1 VLAAD
6 EQYSCVKRLS
16 PGSGPWYID
25 NIKAE
30 RGRRAPRSRMTDKSP
45 MTNDRKPLRSSK
57 SYGPKDKDGFIHR
70 SWMKSQGFPPD
81 VFDGRPVIGICNTW
95 SELTPCNAG
104 LRDVAE
110 HVKRGVWEAGGL
122 PLEFPAMSLGE
133 TQMRPT
139 AMLFRN
145 LLAMEVEESVRGNP
159 IDAVVLLGGCDKTTP
174 GQLMGAASV
183 DLPTIVVSSGP
194 MLNGKF
200 RGRDIG
206 SGTDVWKF
214 SEAVRG
220 GKMSLDEF
228 MTAESGMSRTPGTC
242 MTMGSAS
249 TMACL
254 MEAMGIALPYNATAP
269 AVDARRRRIA
279 QESGRLIVRM
289 ALEDVRLSKV
299 LTRRAFDNAIRV
311 LAAIGGSTNAVLHL
325 LAIAGRLGVPL
336 ELGDFDRLSADV
348 PLLVDLQPSG
358 KFLMEDMHYAG
369 GLPAVM
375 KELAPRLHVSAA
387 TVWGETIGDSFAT
400 AECFNREVIRTLAE
414 PANPVS
420 GIWVLGGNLCPN
432 GAVLKPSAAS
442 RALFS
447 HRGRAVVFESI
458 EDLRARIDD
467 PGLDVDANSVLVLKG
482 CGPRGYPGMP
492 EVGNMPL
499 PRKLLEKG
507 VTDMLRISD
516 ARMSG
521 TAFGTVVLH
530 VAPEADAG
538 GPLAMVRDGDEIQFD
553 GPNRRLDLLISPE
566 ELAARTKAWNKHPPP
581 QKYSRGY
588 YRLYV
593 EHVMQADHGCDLDF
607 LIGSSG
613 SIVERE
619 SH

>member
-1 VLAAD
+1 
-6 EQYSCVKRLS
+6 
-16 PGSGPWYID
+16 
-25 NIKAE
+25 
-30 RGRRAPRSRMTDKSP
+30 MTTDK
-45 MTNDRKPLRSSK
+45 KPLRSQK
-57 SYGPKDKDGFIHR
+57 SYGRKDKDGFIHR
-70 SWMKSQGFPPD
+70 SWMKSEGLPAD

-145 LLAMEVEESVRGNP
+145 LLAMEVEESIRGNP

-183 DLPTIVVSSGP
+183 NLPTLVISSGP

-200 RGRDIG
+200 RGCDIG

-220 GKMSLDEF
+220 GRMSMDDF
-228 MTAESGMSRTPGTC
+228 MAAESGMSRTPGTC

-249 TMACL
+249 TMAC
-254 MEAMGIALPYNATAP
+254 MVEAMGIALPYNATTP
-269 AVDARRRRIA
+269 AVDAQRRRVA
-279 QESGRLIVRM
+279 HESGRLIVRM
-289 ALEDVRLSKV
+289 AREDVRLSTI
-299 LTRRAFDNAIRV
+299 LTRSAFENAIRV
-311 LAAIGGSTNAVLHL
+311 LGAIGGSTNTVLHL

-336 ELGDFDRLSADV
+336 KLADFDRLTADV

-358 KFLMEDMHYAG
+358 KFLMEDLHYAG

-375 KELAPRLHVSAA
+375 KELAPLLHTDIPTA
-387 TVWGETIGDSFAT
+387 WGQPIGAGFAS
-400 AECFNREVIRTLAE
+400 AECFNRDVIRTLEA

-420 GIWVLGGNLCPN
+420 GIWVLQGNLCPN
-432 GAVLKPSAAS
+432 GAVMKPSAA
-442 RALFS
+442 APTLLS
-447 HRGRAVVFESI
+447 HRGRAVVFESV
-458 EDLRARIDD
+458 EDLHARIDD
-467 PGLDVDANSVLVLKG
+467 ENLDVDAQSVLVLKG
-482 CGPRGYPGMP
+482 CGPKGYPGMP

-507 VTDMLRISD
+507 VSDMLRISD

-521 TAFGTVVLH
+521 TAFGAVVLH
-530 VAPEADAG
+530 IAPESAAG
-538 GPLAMVRDGDEIQFD
+538 GPLAMVRDGDEILLD
-553 GPNRRLDLLISPE
+553 GPNRRLELLISPDE
-566 ELAARTKAWNKHPPP
+566 FSARVEAWKQEPPP
-581 QKYSRGY
+581 AKYSRGY
-588 YRLYV
+588 YQLYV
-593 EHVMQADHGCDLDF
+593 QHVMQADQGCDLDF
-607 LIGSSG
+607 LVGASG
-613 SIVERE
+613 SVVDRE

>member
-1 VLAAD
+1 
-6 EQYSCVKRLS
+6 
-16 PGSGPWYID
+16 
-25 NIKAE
+25 
-30 RGRRAPRSRMTDKSP
+30 

-299 LTRRAFDNAIRV
+299 LTRRAFENAIRV

-336 ELGDFDRLSADV
+336 ELADFDRLSADV

-369 GLPAVM
+369 GLPAVL
-375 KELAPRLHVSAA
+375 KELAPRLHVDAA

-442 RALFS
+442 LALFS

-553 GPNRRLDLLISPE
+553 GPNRRLELLISAE
-566 ELAARTKAWNKHPPP
+566 ELAARTEAWKKNPPP
-581 QKYSRGY
+581 PKYSRGY

-593 EHVMQADHGCDLDF
+593 EHVMQADRGCDLDF
-607 LIGSSG
+607 LTGSSG